1 MAPER
6 FPQKALGAVA
16 PDGAPELPAHGQAQT
31 IVAPVVGRRYQQ
43 EEPAVDPVPAAEGP
57 LELGGGAQ
65 ALVGSEPRSCRD
77 QPRLRSASVPSGG
90 AS

>member
-6 FPQKALGAVA
+6 FPQEAFGAVA
-16 PDGAPELPAHGQAQT
+16 PDGAAELPAHGQAQAVVT
-31 IVAPVVGRRYQQ
+31 PVVGRGHQQ

-65 ALVGSEPRSCRD
+65 ALMGPEPRSCRD
-77 QPRLRSASVPSGG
+77 QPRLRSASVPSG
-90 AS
+90 AAA